1 MIWLTL
7 SVFTILLFAGMPM
20 PFVLLGSSMSY
31 FLFNPIAPS
40 IIAQRLNGSLELFP
54 LLAVPFFVFTGA
66 LMARGG
72 IAERLYGF
80 AEGLVGH
87 WRGGLAQV
95 AVINS
100 LFLGAMSGSANADA
114 AIDARTV
121 VPVMRKQGYSNGFA
135 SAISAC
141 SGVIAPL
148 LPPSI
153 GLIIYGLLTNTSIA
167 RLFIGGIVPA
177 FITAACLMITVREV
191 SKRRGYG
198 ALREKRLP
206 LREIGLRAR
215 HAIWALAM
223 PVLLLFGLR
232 IGWFTPT
239 ELGAV
244 ASGYAMIVGLFIY
257 KGFRGRDIFEIG
269 RESAHTTASVMLIIA
284 TSAIFS
290 VVLTL
295 EEVPQLVVGQLLDI
309 SDNKYVVLLIINILL
324 LLLGTVM
331 EGLSL
336 MIILAP
342 LFLQVMARLGIDP
355 IHFGV
360 VLIFNLT
367 IGSVS
372 PPIGSV
378 LFTVCSITKCSIE
391 EFTRESIP
399 LFLALGVALFI
410 ITFVPQTVLFLPRLV
425 F

>member
-1 MIWLTL
+1 MILITL
-7 SVFTILLFAGMPM
+7 AVFTVLLLAGMPIA
-20 PFVLLGSSMSY
+20 FVLLGSSMSY
-31 FLFNPIAPS
+31 FVFNPIAPS
-40 IIAQRLNGSLELFP
+40 VIAQRLNGSLELFP
-54 LLAVPFFVFTGA
+54 LLAVPFFVFAGA
-66 LMARGG
+66 AMARGG
-72 IAERLYGF
+72 IADRLYDF

-100 LFLGAMSGSANADA
+100 LFLGAMSGSSNADA

-121 VPVMRKQGYSNGFA
+121 VPVMRRQGYSNGFA

-141 SGVIAPL
+141 SGVIAPM

-167 RLFIGGIVPA
+167 RLFMGGIVPA
-177 FITAACLMITVREV
+177 FLAAGALMLTVREV

-198 ALREKRLP
+198 ALRPHRLP
-206 LREIGLRAR
+206 LREVGLRAR

-232 IGWFTPT
+232 VGWFTPT
-239 ELGAV
+239 ELGAI
-244 ASGYAMIVGLFIY
+244 AATYALIVGLIVY
-257 KGFRGRDIFEIG
+257 RGFTIRETYEVA
-269 RESAHTTASVMLIIA
+269 RESAHTTANVMLIIA

-295 EEVPQLVVGQLLDI
+295 EEVPQTVVGQLLDL
-309 SDNKYVVLLIINILL
+309 SDNKYVVLAIINVLL

-336 MIILAP
+336 MVILAP
-342 LFLQVMARLGIDP
+342 LFLQVMSRMGIDP
-355 IHFGV
+355 VHFGV
-360 VLIFNLT
+360 VLIVNLT

-399 LFLALGVALFI
+399 LLAALIVVLFV
-410 ITFVPQTVLFLPRLV
+410 ITFLPETVLFLPRLL

>member
-1 MIWLTL
+1 MGAFTRVMEFVGTVLPVVLLAVVIMAVGVDVAGRNLFSYPVFGTSEIAVLAFVWLVWLGAIGAASRNELLGIHYFVERLPGRFTTPIVEILVDLLTTLIALGTLYAAIMQIRTARFTVFASINVPKWVMSVGLAISMAFIAVLFLLRAIQGRQGFEEHRSMIWLTL

-177 FITAACLMITVREV
+177 FITAACSDDHRTGGVQAPGIWSASREAPPAPGDRPEGQACHLGFGHAGDAAVRP
-191 SKRRGYG
+191 S
-198 ALREKRLP
+198 
-206 LREIGLRAR
+206 
-215 HAIWALAM
+215 H
-223 PVLLLFGLR
+223 
-232 IGWFTPT
+232 
-239 ELGAV
+239 
-244 ASGYAMIVGLFIY
+244 
-257 KGFRGRDIFEIG
+257 
-269 RESAHTTASVMLIIA
+269 
-284 TSAIFS
+284 
-290 VVLTL
+290 
-295 EEVPQLVVGQLLDI
+295 
-309 SDNKYVVLLIINILL
+309 
-324 LLLGTVM
+324 
-331 EGLSL
+331 
-336 MIILAP
+336 
-342 LFLQVMARLGIDP
+342 
-355 IHFGV
+355 
-360 VLIFNLT
+360 
-367 IGSVS
+367 
-372 PPIGSV
+372 
-378 LFTVCSITKCSIE
+378 
-391 EFTRESIP
+391 
-399 LFLALGVALFI
+399 
-410 ITFVPQTVLFLPRLV
+410 RLV
-425 F
+425 HANGTRCGRIRLCDDRRPVHL